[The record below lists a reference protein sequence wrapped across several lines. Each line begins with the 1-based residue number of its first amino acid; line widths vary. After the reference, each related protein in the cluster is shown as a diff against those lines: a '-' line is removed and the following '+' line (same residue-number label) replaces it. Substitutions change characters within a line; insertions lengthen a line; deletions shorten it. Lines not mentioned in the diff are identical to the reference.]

1 MGVKLKLSLGIA
13 SLILGISLLGGTF
26 AFFTDTEVIT
36 ENKIEAG
43 TLGLTHDKV
52 SSVIFNV
59 TDMVPGTTSTHEL
72 SLINNGNINI
82 TKVLLG
88 IIYSSREA
96 GTTDNPIQTVTNRKE
111 LYDDIKIEITDHT
124 GSITLSEKKSLAEL
138 GILTVPSI
146 NLGSIAKS
154 GLLPI
159 KIKLSYEGSNVNQN
173 HQMGDSVNITFT
185 FEATTQN

>member
-1 MGVKLKLSLGIA
+1 MGVKLKLGLGIA

-88 IIYSSREA
+88 IKYSSREA
-96 GTTDNPIQTVTNRKE
+96 GTTNNPIQTVTNRKE

-124 GSITLSEKKSLAEL
+124 GLITLSEKKSLAEL

-154 GLLPI
+154 GSLPI